1 MLIRLVILAALFGL
15 LFGFD
20 EGVIA
25 GAMHLIEGS
34 FTVSPGDKG
43 FMAAAVP
50 LGAVAGAIIA
60 ALWSD
65 RFGRRLVLVLCA
77 GLFGVGALASA
88 VAPSMET
95 LTGARLLLGVA
106 IGASALAAP
115 QYLAELAPPKVRGA
129 VVSAFQLMITI
140 GILVAYLSDL
150 LLEPLGDW
158 RLMLGLG
165 AIPALIAFLGILRAP
180 ESPRWLV
187 LVGRKQE
194 AVAVLQQLEPDR
206 TNVELRAMV
215 QEIHETGRQQGEEPG
230 LSALLGPA
238 VRPALFF
245 AVTLFVLQQLSGI
258 NAVIYY
264 APSIMASAG
273 FDGAQ
278 AQLVATVGIG
288 VVNVV
293 MTIVAMLLVDRLGRR
308 PLLILGFLGAAL
320 SLAVIALAVQLEG
333 AGAATAAF
341 AGLLL
346 YISFFAVSLGPL
358 PWLYMSELFP
368 VRLRSRGMAVAS
380 VANWSSNFMVVFLFP
395 VVVSAAGMSATFGLF
410 AISCAVGLVFAIRLA
425 PETKGRSLEEI
436 EDDLAPV
443 GATA

>member
-1 MLIRLVILAALFGL
+1 MLVRLVTLAALFGL

-25 GAMHLIEGS
+25 GAMHLIEGN

-50 LGAVAGAIIA
+50 LGAVAGAILA

-65 RFGRRLVLVLCA
+65 RFGRRLVLVLCSA
-77 GLFGVGALASA
+77 LFAVGALASA
-88 VAPSMET
+88 AASSMEL
-95 LTGARLLLGVA
+95 LTGARLLLGIA

-115 QYLAELAPPKVRGA
+115 QYLAELAPPRVRGA

-150 LLEPLGDW
+150 FLEPLGNW

-165 AIPALIAFLGILRAP
+165 AIPAVIAFLGVVRAP

-187 LVGRKQE
+187 LAGRRND

-206 TNVELRAMV
+206 TSAELQSTV
-215 QEIHETGRQQGEEPG
+215 QEIHTTAQQQGARPG
-230 LSALLGPA
+230 MADLFRPA

-264 APSIMASAG
+264 APSIMGSAG

-278 AQLVATVGIG
+278 SQLVATVGIG
-288 VVNVV
+288 AINVA
-293 MTIVAMLLVDRLGRR
+293 MTVVAMLLVDRLGRR
-308 PLLILGFLGAAL
+308 PLLISGFLGSAMSLALIAFAMQSDSEGAAIAAL
-320 SLAVIALAVQLEG
+320 
-333 AGAATAAF
+333 AGMM
-341 AGLLL
+341 L
-346 YISFFAVSLGPL
+346 YISFFAVSIGPL

-368 VRLRSRGMAVAS
+368 VRLRSRGMALAS
-380 VANWSSNFMVVFLFP
+380 VANWSSNFLVVFLFP
-395 VVVSAAGMSATFGLF
+395 VIVSAVGVSATFALF
-410 AISCAVGLVFAIRLA
+410 AIFCAIGLVFALRLA
-425 PETKGRSLEEI
+425 LETKGRSLEEI
-436 EDDLAPV
+436 EDALIPV
-443 GATA
+443 GAAA

>member
-1 MLIRLVILAALFGL
+1 MLLRLVTLAALFGL

-50 LGAVAGAIIA
+50 LGAVAGAILA
-60 ALWSD
+60 AMWSD

-77 GLFGVGALASA
+77 ALFGVGALASA
-88 VAPSMET
+88 IAPSMGL
-95 LTGARLLLGVA
+95 LTIARLLLGIA

-115 QYLAELAPPKVRGA
+115 QYLAELAPPRVRGA

-165 AIPALIAFLGILRAP
+165 AIPAMIAFLGVLRAP

-187 LVGRKQE
+187 LMGRKKD

-206 TNVELRAMV
+206 TNAELQSTV
-215 QEIHETGRQQGEEPG
+215 QEIHAAGRQQGAEPG
-230 LSALLGPA
+230 LAALFSPA

-278 AQLVATVGIG
+278 AQLLATVGIG
-288 VVNVV
+288 AMNVA
-293 MTIVAMLLVDRLGRR
+293 MTVVAMLLVDRLGRR
-308 PLLILGFLGAAL
+308 PLLIFGFLGAAL
-320 SLAVIALAVQLEG
+320 SLALIAVAVSSDG
-333 AGAATAAF
+333 AGAAIAAF
-341 AGLLL
+341 VGLLL

-380 VANWSSNFMVVFLFP
+380 VANWSSNFLVVFLFP
-395 VVVSAAGMSATFGLF
+395 VIVSVAGMSATFGLF
-410 AISCAVGLVFAIRLA
+410 AISCAIGLVFSVRLA
-425 PETKGRSLEEI
+425 LETKGRSLEEI
-436 EDDLAPV
+436 EDGFAPV
-443 GATA
+443 GAVA